1 VRSALR
7 FAVIACLGGLFALGL
22 TMGGMTDPARV
33 VAFLD
38 FAGAWDPS
46 LLLVMAGAT
55 GLYLAGYRR
64 ITRQGTPWFG
74 ERFPSR
80 PSADLRDGRL
90 VGGALLFGV
99 GWGLGGYCPGP
110 VWTAVGAGK
119 PATAI
124 VLVAMLV
131 GIAVAERLGGRIF
144 GGRVLRASATPNVA
158 VK

>member
-1 VRSALR
+1 MRAALR
-7 FAVIACLGGLFALGL
+7 FAVIAACGGLFALGL
-22 TMGGMTDPARV
+22 TIGGMTDPARV

-46 LLLVMAGAT
+46 LLFVMAGAT
-55 GLYLAGYRR
+55 GLYMAGYRA

-74 ERFPSR
+74 GSFPAR
-80 PSADLRDGRL
+80 PLADLRDGRL

-99 GWGLGGYCPGP
+99 GWGLAGYCPGP

-124 VLVAMLV
+124 VLAAMLV
-131 GIAVAERLGGRIF
+131 GIAVAERFGTRAVGR
-144 GGRVLRASATPNVA
+144 RVLRASATPHVA
-158 VK
+158 VR